1 MRNQTAL
8 LSVVSLLLLAALAV
22 SAQQKRGPSTPEERA
37 KAVQFAHD
45 LESNPLGPQAKSERE
60 WLTLWLI
67 EVPDIAVEVCPRL
80 LGPEIPDKKRFG
92 TEIFSQLM
100 YSEVAFMIENPD
112 KAKETVEVHT
122 AGVGGGLK
130 TYEAILKEH
139 PKARSKALDE
149 ILSRRDKG
157 ELKDHVQEAM
167 KFCTKRVSESAP
179 HNSWRAAVL
188 ILHATSLPGHVFSGN

>member
-1 MRNQTAL
+1 MRNQTSM

-37 KAVQFAHD
+37 KAVQFVHD

-67 EVPDIAVEVCPRL
+67 EVPDITVEVCPRL
-80 LGPEIPDKKRFG
+80 LGPEIPDKKKFG

-100 YSEVAFMIENPD
+100 YSEVAFIIENPD
-112 KAKETVEVHT
+112 KAKETVEVHA
-122 AGVGGGLK
+122 AGVGGCLK

-167 KFCTKRVSESAP
+167 KFCTKRVSAGMCFRAIESD
-179 HNSWRAAVL
+179 RQ
-188 ILHATSLPGHVFSGN
+188 G